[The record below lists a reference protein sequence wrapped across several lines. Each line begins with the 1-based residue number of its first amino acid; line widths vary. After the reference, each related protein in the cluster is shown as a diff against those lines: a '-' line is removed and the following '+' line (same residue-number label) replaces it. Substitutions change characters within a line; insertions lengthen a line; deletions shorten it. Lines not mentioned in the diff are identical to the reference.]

1 MFGIGATLEED
12 FRTGLQPEMAKDL
25 FVSAG
30 QGRQLPG

>member
-1 MFGIGATLEED
+1 MFGIATLEED

-25 FVSAG
+25 FVLQG